1 MKKII
6 GVIHPFDAQQILYVY
21 ENGNKLAFE
30 KVPLDKIPDM
40 VFNLSKQYNVNQVN
54 LSGSQTFNKKLVE
67 RIKQQEITKY
77 NTNNLIIKC
86 I

>member
-30 KVPLDKIPDM
+30 KVPLDKVPETIFKFSHEYD
-40 VFNLSKQYNVNQVN
+40 VN
-54 LSGSQTFNKKLVE
+54 
-67 RIKQQEITKY
+67 
-77 NTNNLIIKC
+77 
-86 I
+86 

>member
-30 KVPLDKIPDM
+30 KVPLDKVPETIFKFSHEYD
-40 VFNLSKQYNVNQVN
+40 VNQVN
-54 LSGSQTFNKKLVE
+54 LSGAQVFNKRLVKQ
-67 RIKQQEITKY
+67 IKQQEATKY
-77 NTNNLIIKC
+77 STNNLIIKC